1 MTAPYIP
8 AYALKKLKD
17 ACEEGH
23 ATIIKQVIDQ
33 YPSAPNAWLMLV
45 QMSVGTKPLLLAADS
60 GDYNAVKVLL
70 EAGAEVEARMHI
82 NQGYVGSDHY
92 FRDNCTALLKI
103 LKKGHKSMA
112 ELMTSYNA
120 DITAMTGN
128 GATAVHC
135 AIQGAIQGANIEVLD
150 YVLGLTPP
158 DYIDQADDDGVTPLI
173 LACRQDN
180 AEDIVVHLLDKKA
193 DINKPATIG
202 QTPLEALV
210 TRGARDAFIQFM
222 IDSGAD
228 VNAVNKKDGTT
239 SLMIASKNGM
249 ENAMRILLAN
259 GADPYMHN
267 QHTNMSTLGYASTQG
282 CKDIIL
288 QAQDK
293 IAQKKIDDLFMR
305 ENLIIQSG
313 TREKT
318 RLVQR
323 IKVKRPF

>member
-8 AYALKKLKD
+8 AHALKKLQD

-23 ATIIKQVIDQ
+23 ATIIQQVIDQ
-33 YPSAPNAWLMLV
+33 YPTAPNAWLMLV

-82 NQGYVGSDHY
+82 QQGYVGSDHY

-103 LKKGHKSMA
+103 LKKGHKSIA
-112 ELMTSYNA
+112 ELMMSYNA
-120 DITAMTGN
+120 DMTAMTGN

-135 AIQGAIQGANIEVLD
+135 AIQGANIEALD
-150 YVLGLTPP
+150 YVLGFVPP
-158 DYIDQADDDGVTPLI
+158 EYIDQADNDGVTPLI
-173 LACRQDN
+173 FACRQDN
-180 AEDIVVHLLDKKA
+180 AEDMVVHLLDKKA
-193 DINKPATIG
+193 DINKPAAIG

-210 TRGARDAFIQFM
+210 TRGARDAFIEFM
-222 IDSGAD
+222 IDRGAD
-228 VNAVNKKDGTT
+228 VNAVNKKEGTT
-239 SLMIASKNGM
+239 SLMIAAKNGM
-249 ENAMRILLAN
+249 ENSMRLLLAN
-259 GADPYMHN
+259 GADPHMHN
-267 QHTNMSTLGYASTQG
+267 HITNISTLGYASTQG

-293 IAQKKIDDLFMR
+293 IAQKKVADLFMR